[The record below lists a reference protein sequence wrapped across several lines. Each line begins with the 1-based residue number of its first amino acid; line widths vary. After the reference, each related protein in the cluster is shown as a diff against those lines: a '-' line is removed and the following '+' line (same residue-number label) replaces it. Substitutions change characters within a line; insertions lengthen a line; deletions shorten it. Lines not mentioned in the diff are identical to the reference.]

1 MDHLQ
6 KNRERIQKFKETG
19 DPRHIYRNE
28 LDKTCF
34 QHDMVYW
41 DFKDLAR
48 RTVSHKFSRDKALNM
63 AKNLKY
69 YGYQRGLASMVYKLF
84 DKKPAGSGITTL
96 ENQITQNER
105 LLDLSMQ
112 QLAEELHK
120 LIVRKTKKRTVY
132 SSFKDSIWG
141 AELADIQLLSMFSKG
156 IRFLFCVILT
166 FTTNMHRWKVQKV

>member
-1 MDHLQ
+1 
-6 KNRERIQKFKETG
+6 
-19 DPRHIYRNE
+19 
-28 LDKTCF
+28 
-34 QHDMVYW
+34 
-41 DFKDLAR
+41 
-48 RTVSHKFSRDKALNM
+48 M